1 MGKEYK
7 TLINKALERFY
18 FRLSA
23 SGAHAERAA
32 RDSLTRAIRSLYDV
46 AFYADDLDAL
56 NELSELICAAECG
69 NILNRI
75 SWGISHEYIY
85 LMACSDYFG
94 GLRHW
99 DYANYSFSKKIE
111 RFFTDE

>member
-1 MGKEYK
+1 MNPISKLFVWIQKLKFRKQIKGRCDGQRNK

-56 NELSELICAAECG
+56 NELSELIYAAECG
-69 NILNRI
+69 EHIEPYKLGNI
-75 SWGISHEYIY
+75 
-85 LMACSDYFG
+85 A
-94 GLRHW
+94 
-99 DYANYSFSKKIE
+99 
-111 RFFTDE
+111 

>member
-32 RDSLTRAIRSLYDV
+32 RDSLTRAIRVCMTWL
-46 AFYADDLDAL
+46 YADDLMHL
-56 NELSELICAAECG
+56 TNFPS
-69 NILNRI
+69 
-75 SWGISHEYIY
+75 
-85 LMACSDYFG
+85 
-94 GLRHW
+94 
-99 DYANYSFSKKIE
+99 
-111 RFFTDE
+111 